1 MGMAVTFLDELRL
14 IQYKLIDLIS
24 LYMKKVLFAAL
35 LILSAALVNAQ
46 KTINDPNA
54 EVRNVSGFHAIHVS
68 NSFQVFIS
76 QSGQEALAVSSTEK
90 EDMGKIMTKVENG
103 VLKIWLEDKSKWWP
117 KNRKLKAYISVKQI
131 DELKG
136 SGATDFVIEG
146 ELNTANLKVSLS
158 GASDL
163 KGKLNVNGTLHANMS
178 GASDISITGVASE
191 FIVDASGASDVK
203 AYDFSTNTCQ
213 VEASGAS
220 GVKITV
226 NKELS
231 AKLSGASS
239 VSYKGSA
246 MIRDIKT
253 SGASSI
259 SRKS

>member
-1 MGMAVTFLDELRL
+1 
-14 IQYKLIDLIS
+14 
-24 LYMKKVLFAAL
+24 MKKVLLAVFFISSAF
-35 LILSAALVNAQ
+35 ILNAQ

-54 EVRNVSGFHAIHVS
+54 EVRNVGSFHAIHVS
-68 NSFQVFIS
+68 NSFQIFIT
-76 QSGQEALAVSSTEK
+76 QSGQEALAVSSTERD
-90 EDMGKIMTKVENG
+90 DMQKIMTKVENG
-103 VLKIWLEDKSKWWP
+103 VLKIWLEDKGKWWT
-117 KNRKLKAYISVKQI
+117 KNRKLKAYISVKQL

-136 SGATDFVIEG
+136 SGATDFVIDG
-146 ELNTANLKVSLS
+146 ELNVTNLKVSLS

-178 GASDISITGVASE
+178 GASDITITGNANE
-191 FIVDASGASDVK
+191 LIIDASGASDVK

-213 VEASGAS
+213 VDASGAS
-220 GVKITV
+220 GVKVTV

-239 VSYKGSA
+239 VSYKGTA